1 MFRKIFIAL
10 ALMIPAFG
18 FAQKFG
24 TVDMEAIFE
33 LMPEKATAEE
43 QFANV
48 SKTYE
53 AELTKLNEQ
62 YENEIKEYQALD
74 ENSPLKASRQQAIQD
89 IEARI
94 QRFYQTAQQDMERQ
108 RQQLMQPIQEKILNA
123 IKLVGAEKGFTF
135 IFPAGVAFYQGPDA
149 VDCTAMVK
157 EALKLPATAAATA
170 K

>member
-10 ALMIPAFG
+10 AFMLPAMA

-24 TVDMEAIFE
+24 TVDMEAIFDQ
-33 LMPEKATAEE
+33 MPEKASAEE

-53 AELTKLNEQ
+53 TELANLNEQ
-62 YENEIKEYQALD
+62 YEKEIKAYQELD

-89 IEARI
+89 VQARI
-94 QRFYQTAQQDMERQ
+94 ERFYQTAQQDMERQ
-108 RQQLMQPIQEKILNA
+108 RQLLMQPIQEKILNA

-135 IFPAGVAFYQGPDA
+135 IFPSGIAFYQGADA

-157 EALKLPATAAATA
+157 EALKLPAAPA

>member
-1 MFRKIFIAL
+1 MFKKIFIAL
-10 ALMIPAFG
+10 ALIIPSLA

-24 TVDMEAIFE
+24 TVDMEAIFD

-62 YENEIKEYQALD
+62 YEKEVKEFQALE
-74 ENSPLKASRQQAIQD
+74 ENSPLKATRAQSLQD
-89 IEARI
+89 LEGRI

-108 RQQLMQPIQEKILNA
+108 RTQLMQPIQEKILNA

-135 IFPAGVAFYQGPDA
+135 IFPSGISFYQGGDV
-149 VDCTAMVK
+149 VDCTPMVK
-157 EALKLPATAAATA
+157 EALKLPAS